1 MNRKI
6 MTMILL
12 LLLCLPSELLT
23 TSYAAT
29 ASSFL
34 LTTDKPAGGKVV
46 VTLSGKGIKDLYGYE
61 ARFTFDPDQLELVES
76 KSSLDG
82 FSVSP
87 IIKKN
92 EIIIAHT
99 KIGNVTG
106 ESGDIVIGS
115 LTFKIKKNGTSNVKW
130 ESMKAVDHNLSA
142 QTYPIGKS
150 VSVTAAKKGFLD
162 LEGHWAKA
170 DIEVLASKGI
180 IEGIDE
186 DHFAPENH
194 VTRAQFAALISR
206 ALNLKTD
213 TKKSPFTDV
222 APASWYKD
230 VINSAYSA
238 GIIQGLTDTKF
249 APERNITR
257 EEMAVMIVRA
267 NVYAARSST
276 EENNKVAE
284 ITFADSADISK
295 WAREGVQA
303 AVRSGIIKGK
313 AGLKF
318 DPQGKAS
325 RAEAATVIKRLLSD
339 LNLL

>member
-12 LLLCLPSELLT
+12 LLLCLPSQLLT
-23 TSYAAT
+23 TSYAGT

-34 LTTDKPAGGKVV
+34 LTTDKPDGGKVV
-46 VTLSGKGIKDLYGYE
+46 VTLKGKDIKDLYGYE
-61 ARFTFDPDQLELVES
+61 AKFTFDPAGLELVES
-76 KSSLDG
+76 KSSLAG

-92 EIIIAHT
+92 EITIAHT

-106 ESGDIVIGS
+106 ESGDIVIGT
-115 LTFKIKKNGTSNVKW
+115 LTFKIKKSGTSTIKW
-130 ESMKAVDHNLSA
+130 ESMMTVDHNLSA
-142 QTYPIGKS
+142 QTYPVGKS
-150 VSVTAAKKGFLD
+150 VSVSSTEKGFID
-162 LEGHWAKA
+162 LLGHWAKA
-170 DIEVLASKGI
+170 DIELLASKGI
-180 IEGIDE
+180 IKGIDQE
-186 DHFAPENH
+186 HFAPENQ
-194 VTRAQFAALISR
+194 VTRAEFAALISR

-213 TKKSPFTDV
+213 TKESPFTDV
-222 APASWYKD
+222 APASWYRD

-238 GIIQGLTDTKF
+238 GIIQGLTETKF
-249 APERNITR
+249 APEQNITR

-267 NVYAARSST
+267 KTYASGSST
-276 EENNKVAE
+276 DGNNKVAE
-284 ITFADSADISK
+284 VTFADSADISK
-295 WAREGVQA
+295 WAREGVQTA
-303 AVRSGIIKGK
+303 ARSGIIKGK

-339 LNLL
+339 LSLL